1 MEPQGP
7 KLAEGRDGV
16 IYEHGPGRVLR
27 VVGDGRNLEGE
38 ARVMTYVREH
48 GVPVPEVHDAGDGWI
63 VMERIEGPTM
73 LAVATKPP
81 FRLRVAARDLARLH
95 RQVHSV
101 PAPSWLPPAP
111 VPGDRVVHLDLHP
124 LNVLMSPAGPVLID
138 WSNARAGVPAYDVAD
153 AWALF
158 KTAEPEGLRGF
169 EARFVTVFR
178 RLFLFWFLRAAG
190 DRRAALEHLPKA
202 AERRFWDRNMTTVER
217 DRLVALAEW
226 AASVTRS

>member
-27 VVGDGRNLEGE
+27 VVRDGRSLEHE
-38 ARVMTYVREH
+38 ARVMRHVHEH
-48 GVPVPEVHDAGDGWI
+48 GVPVPVVDDAGDGWI
-63 VMERIEGPTM
+63 VMERIDGPPM
-73 LAVATKPP
+73 FEWATKPP
-81 FRLRVAARDLARLH
+81 FPFRRAARELARLH
-95 RQVHSV
+95 ELLHAL
-101 PAPSWLPPAP
+101 PAPSWLPDAP
-111 VPGDRVVHLDLHP
+111 VPGDRIVHLDLHP

-153 AWALF
+153 TWGLLHAA
-158 KTAEPEGLRGF
+158 APDDLRGF
-169 EARFVTVFR
+169 EARAFPVLRRVFLS
-178 RLFLFWFLRAAG
+178 LFLRRVDRQAAIAQLP
-190 DRRAALEHLPKA
+190 AAC
-202 AERRFWDRNMTTVER
+202 ERRFWDRNMKPDER